1 MKVRHSTP
9 HLYLEMQRG
18 GHYPI
23 FHGVRKRGGLSL
35 RFLKPLASMFGKM
48 FLRVGKKVAKRVAPE
63 LIDTALE
70 AGRDIMKGKKI
81 KHAAKNAL
89 SRSAKSLGRTTRE
102 SLEEELRQHGSGS
115 RKCRG
120 GELMYKRTQKFKKMS

>member
-1 MKVRHSTP
+1 MKVRHATP

-23 FHGVRKRGGLSL
+23 FRGVRKRGGLSF
-35 RFLKPLASMFGKM
+35 R
-48 FLRVGKKVAKRVAPE
+48 LRVGKKVAKKAAPE
-63 LIDTALE
+63 LLDTALE

-81 KHAAKNAL
+81 KHAAKHAL

-102 SLEEELRQHGSGS
+102 SLEEELRQHNSGKK
-115 RKCRG
+115 RRG
-120 GELMYKRTQKFKKMS
+120 GGLMYKRSQKFKKRS